1 MQKSTKEV
9 IMKQQG
15 SSASKKQKVD
25 NNEKDEKL
33 QHEELL
39 IRPNCV
45 LLDPIQ
51 PSILRQIDEFK
62 DSYLQSHPF
71 QHCCIRNF
79 CVDGFLEQVLDEV
92 KQNSKVKFKESDLF
106 RMYQSV
112 DLGNLKEDSELAS
125 KMPTLMQLKHALY
138 SNDFRSFMEQLTNL
152 EPGTLIDK
160 IDCAVN
166 CHTTGCHLLCHDD
179 VIGTRKISYIL
190 YLTDPTTPWRDEQ
203 GGMLELYES
212 TIKDDDDTNQ
222 TSKRSKRVP
231 AVFPC
236 KTLLPTFNSLVLFV
250 VTPGQSFHSVQEVLG
265 DSPRLSIQGW
275 YHSRT
280 APSNSDEATLCS
292 LKTMGKEEETEG
304 EFLPF
309 SNATA
314 ATAAASSV
322 PIGSSSTTSQE
333 NGNDMKRLGE
343 QDREYLAPY
352 INDIYLS
359 ESSIKEIRERF
370 EEDSSIQLR
379 NFLKDDYAKLIQS
392 AALMQ
397 DKKDKRERE
406 KNDKSLNNYT
416 IGVSSEWIPVGPA
429 HKQRFLEYVGS
440 ETSEGTS
447 NPGGLLQ
454 YLKHKLFL
462 SLPFRRYMSCL
473 SSLEEATGYRGRI
486 RRFRPGLDYTV
497 AHYGILTSTSVLDV
511 TLCFA
516 SGHGKGQNNDDD
528 YDDDALWES
537 GDVGGFEC
545 YIEADDSEKEE
556 PEEEY
561 DDEGDTELLSV
572 AVSNNTL
579 SLVFRDP
586 GTLHFVKY
594 VGSQA
599 PSSRWDISLEYEIP
613 EDNEGK

>member
-1 MQKSTKEV
+1 
-9 IMKQQG
+9 
-15 SSASKKQKVD
+15 
-25 NNEKDEKL
+25 
-33 QHEELL
+33 
-39 IRPNCV
+39 
-45 LLDPIQ
+45 
-51 PSILRQIDEFK
+51 
-62 DSYLQSHPF
+62 
-71 QHCCIRNF
+71 
-79 CVDGFLEQVLDEV
+79 
-92 KQNSKVKFKESDLF
+92 
-106 RMYQSV
+106 
-112 DLGNLKEDSELAS
+112 
-125 KMPTLMQLKHALY
+125 
-138 SNDFRSFMEQLTNL
+138 
-152 EPGTLIDK
+152 
-160 IDCAVN
+160 
-166 CHTTGCHLLCHDD
+166 
-179 VIGTRKISYIL
+179 
-190 YLTDPTTPWRDEQ
+190 
-203 GGMLELYES
+203 
-212 TIKDDDDTNQ
+212 
-222 TSKRSKRVP
+222 
-231 AVFPC
+231 
-236 KTLLPTFNSLVLFV
+236 
-250 VTPGQSFHSVQEVLG
+250 
-265 DSPRLSIQGW
+265 
-275 YHSRT
+275 
-280 APSNSDEATLCS
+280 
-292 LKTMGKEEETEG
+292 MGKEEETEG

-333 NGNDMKRLGE
+333 NGNDMKQLGE

-397 DKKDKRERE
+397 DKKDKLERE

-516 SGHGKGQNNDDD
+516 SGHGKGHYNDDD

>member
-15 SSASKKQKVD
+15 SSASKKQKVN

-265 DSPRLSIQGW
+265 DSPRLSIQG
-275 YHSRT
+275 
-280 APSNSDEATLCS
+280 
-292 LKTMGKEEETEG
+292 
-304 EFLPF
+304 
-309 SNATA
+309 
-314 ATAAASSV
+314 
-322 PIGSSSTTSQE
+322 
-333 NGNDMKRLGE
+333 
-343 QDREYLAPY
+343 
-352 INDIYLS
+352 
-359 ESSIKEIRERF
+359 
-370 EEDSSIQLR
+370 
-379 NFLKDDYAKLIQS
+379 
-392 AALMQ
+392 
-397 DKKDKRERE
+397 
-406 KNDKSLNNYT
+406 
-416 IGVSSEWIPVGPA
+416 
-429 HKQRFLEYVGS
+429 
-440 ETSEGTS
+440 
-447 NPGGLLQ
+447 
-454 YLKHKLFL
+454 
-462 SLPFRRYMSCL
+462 
-473 SSLEEATGYRGRI
+473 GY
-486 RRFRPGLDYTV
+486 
-497 AHYGILTSTSVLDV
+497 
-511 TLCFA
+511 
-516 SGHGKGQNNDDD
+516 
-528 YDDDALWES
+528 
-537 GDVGGFEC
+537 
-545 YIEADDSEKEE
+545 
-556 PEEEY
+556 
-561 DDEGDTELLSV
+561 
-572 AVSNNTL
+572 
-579 SLVFRDP
+579 
-586 GTLHFVKY
+586 
-594 VGSQA
+594 
-599 PSSRWDISLEYEIP
+599 
-613 EDNEGK
+613 